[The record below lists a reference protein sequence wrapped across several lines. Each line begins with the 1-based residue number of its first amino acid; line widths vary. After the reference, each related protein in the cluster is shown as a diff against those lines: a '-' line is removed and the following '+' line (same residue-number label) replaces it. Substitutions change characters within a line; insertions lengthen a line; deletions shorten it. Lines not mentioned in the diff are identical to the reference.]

1 MEHTKDDTSIQ
12 QISIKASDFM
22 ETVIN
27 SWFSIVKMNF
37 YLRSITVYT
46 TKFYTVIVWLP
57 MEIVTKIPLKVLD
70 PQDYEELKKT
80 LIEVYERMKSELQDK
95 LMSTAT
101 STGQP

>member
-1 MEHTKDDTSIQ
+1 
-12 QISIKASDFM
+12 
-22 ETVIN
+22 
-27 SWFSIVKMNF
+27 
-37 YLRSITVYT
+37 
-46 TKFYTVIVWLP
+46 